1 MYPGEQ
7 ASAVLIVT
15 VPASAGF
22 AATERVSQALPC
34 GERVAV
40 KLALPEGTA
49 PTNVEEA
56 RTLLPGGATSHEG
69 AWWPII
75 LGRVQGIRQACHN
88 NALARPP

>member
-40 KLALPEGTA
+40 KLALPEIVNVASYEAGA
-49 PTNVEEA
+49 RNVPPGPLHPTIAHPLV
-56 RTLLPGGATSHEG
+56 GVTSS
-69 AWWPII
+69 
-75 LGRVQGIRQACHN
+75 
-88 NALARPP
+88 

>member
-40 KLALPEGTA
+40 KLALPEIVNVASYEAGA
-49 PTNVEEA
+49 RNVPPGPLHPTLRAA
-56 RTLLPGGATSHEG
+56 RSAFRACTRPSTS
-69 AWWPII
+69 A
-75 LGRVQGIRQACHN
+75 ACS
-88 NALARPP
+88 R